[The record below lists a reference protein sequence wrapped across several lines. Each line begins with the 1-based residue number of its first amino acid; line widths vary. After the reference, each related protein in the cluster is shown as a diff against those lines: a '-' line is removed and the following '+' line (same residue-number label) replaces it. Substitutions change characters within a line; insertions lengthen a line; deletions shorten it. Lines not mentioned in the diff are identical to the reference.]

1 MKNIRQVI
9 RGDYV
14 ATPVKNAFN
23 NKTSYWLSKRGCT
36 VSIYMF
42 TVEGNGDSD
51 KDFEKRLSQEGFDS
65 YIPMLEERCKRPFN
79 MQIFKEEVNKTKNR
93 ANEKCFVSN
102 GEPYSLC
109 KGNGEDKCHDCCV
122 YENYEEYHSPYPF

>member
-1 MKNIRQVI
+1 MLSGKELKMKNIRQVI

-65 YIPMLEERCKRPFN
+65 YISLFEKVC
-79 MQIFKEEVNKTKNR
+79 NR
-93 ANEKCFVSN
+93 AFNK
-102 GEPYSLC
+102 
-109 KGNGEDKCHDCCV
+109 
-122 YENYEEYHSPYPF
+122 

>member
-9 RGDYV
+9 WGDYV

-23 NKTSYWLSKRGCT
+23 NKTSYWLSKRGYT

-51 KDFEKRLSQEGFDS
+51 KEFEKRLSQEGFDS

-93 ANEKCFVSN
+93 ANSTELEK
-102 GEPYSLC
+102 
-109 KGNGEDKCHDCCV
+109 
-122 YENYEEYHSPYPF
+122 